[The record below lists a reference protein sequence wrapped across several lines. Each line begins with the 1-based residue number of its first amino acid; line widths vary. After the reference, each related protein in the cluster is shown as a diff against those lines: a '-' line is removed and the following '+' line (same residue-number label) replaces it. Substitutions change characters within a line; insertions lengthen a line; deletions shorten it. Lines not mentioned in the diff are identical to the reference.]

1 LGHGNYMS
9 GEHRAEV
16 EGIAVEKAPE
26 DEQLVLAIASGD
38 REAEGAFVL
47 QYLPK
52 VRAMLL
58 ARTRNPDLAA
68 DLQQDVMIEAI
79 CALRRGQVRDV
90 AKLSSFVLGIA
101 RNILN
106 SHFQSAVRRPATLE
120 FPNELPDL
128 ATAIDSMVE
137 QQEKS
142 LVQRAI
148 STLDSV
154 DQSILQLT
162 LVEGLKQGVIAQQL
176 RLSPEVVRQ
185 KKVRA
190 TRKVVNLILKLS
202 QNNSTTHFSERIV
215 R

>member
-1 LGHGNYMS
+1 
-9 GEHRAEV
+9 
-16 EGIAVEKAPE
+16 
-26 DEQLVLAIASGD
+26 
-38 REAEGAFVL
+38 
-47 QYLPK
+47 
-52 VRAMLL
+52 
-58 ARTRNPDLAA
+58 
-68 DLQQDVMIEAI
+68 
-79 CALRRGQVRDV
+79 
-90 AKLSSFVLGIA
+90 
-101 RNILN
+101 
-106 SHFQSAVRRPATLE
+106 LE

-137 QQEKS
+137 QQEQS

-148 STLDSV
+148 STLDTV

-162 LVEGLKQGVIAQQL
+162 LVEGLKPGVIAQQL